1 MPTIVVF
8 GYLSFNAPANIS
20 DALAVPSFTSMT
32 TGISVIIASFLD
44 TVNCSF
50 AIFDLVIR
58 IVSSFF
64 KNKSAIPVA
73 SLTIPPPLL
82 LKSIIIPFAPL
93 LTSSVTCFLN
103 DSATPLS
110 NEST

>member
-50 AIFDLVIR
+50 AIL
-58 IVSSFF
+58 
-64 KNKSAIPVA
+64 
-73 SLTIPPPLL
+73 
-82 LKSIIIPFAPL
+82 
-93 LTSSVTCFLN
+93 C
-103 DSATPLS
+103 
-110 NEST
+110 